1 MSLLLKTFTAFVIGL
16 GALYATQMLGLLSL
30 TQALRSQPKVAMP
43 DMKTP
48 LKFDTSKLA
57 LPTFNQGNFDTR
69 EAQARGVIA
78 AQRRIDMEVRRA
90 QDYAHPRIPGVR
102 W

>member
-1 MSLLLKTFTAFVIGL
+1 MGTLIKTLVAFAIGL
-16 GALYATQMLGLLSL
+16 GALYATQMMGVLSL
-30 TQALRSQPKVAMP
+30 TQALRSQPKMAMP
-43 DMKTP
+43 DMKSP
-48 LKFDTSKLA
+48 FKADIGKLG
-57 LPTFNQGNFDTR
+57 LPTFSQGNFDTR
-69 EAQARGVIA
+69 EAQARGVIS